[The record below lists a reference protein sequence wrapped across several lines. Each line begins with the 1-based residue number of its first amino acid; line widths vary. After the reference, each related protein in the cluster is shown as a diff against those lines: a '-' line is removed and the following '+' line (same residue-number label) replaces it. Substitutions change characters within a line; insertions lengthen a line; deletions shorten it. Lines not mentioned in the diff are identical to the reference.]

1 LAALRRIWQLHTGK
15 SLQVMKLCR
24 NLLPGWYAVWRQNCY
39 SYLLNKIAEFSVY
52 CVNELW

>member
-1 LAALRRIWQLHTGK
+1 MRLR
-15 SLQVMKLCR
+15 C
-24 NLLPGWYAVWRQNCY
+24 NPLPGWYVVWKRSGY